1 MSIFMVTEGELTP
14 DFELDGH
21 DGERVRLSGYRGKW
35 VVIYFFPKAFTPG
48 YTLET
53 QEFSKLWNEFS
64 RYGVVVLGV
73 STDSV
78 GTQRRF
84 AEKHKVE
91 FKLLSDS
98 KGEVSKKYGV
108 LRPTGTAE
116 RVTFIVDPDGKVVK
130 VIKNVKPDEHPA
142 KALEYIKEALQAH

>member
-1 MSIFMVTEGELTP
+1 MLMVTEGELAP

-21 DGERVRLSGYRGKW
+21 DGERVRLSGYRGRW

-48 YTLET
+48 CTLET

-64 RYGVVVLGV
+64 RYGVMVLGI

-84 AEKHKVE
+84 AERHKVG

-108 LRPTGTAE
+108 LKPTGTAE
-116 RVTFIVDPDGKVVK
+116 RVTFIADPDGKVVK

>member
-1 MSIFMVTEGELTP
+1 MFMVTEGELAP

-21 DGERVRLSGYRGKW
+21 DGERVRLSGYRGRW

-48 YTLET
+48 CTLET

-84 AEKHKVE
+84 AEKHKVV

>member
-1 MSIFMVTEGELTP
+1 MVTEGELAP

-21 DGERVRLSGYRGKW
+21 DSERVRLSGYRGRW

-48 YTLET
+48 CTLET

-64 RYGVVVLGV
+64 RYGVVVLGI

-78 GTQRRF
+78 DTQRRF
-84 AEKHKVE
+84 AEKHKVG